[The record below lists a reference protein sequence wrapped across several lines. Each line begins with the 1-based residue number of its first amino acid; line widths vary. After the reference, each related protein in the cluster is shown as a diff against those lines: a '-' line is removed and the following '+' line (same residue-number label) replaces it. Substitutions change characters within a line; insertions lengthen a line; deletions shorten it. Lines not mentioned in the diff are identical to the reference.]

1 MKEKSPLKN
10 KTAWNQ
16 NIPEKDIRQFQTE
29 IEAWKRLLNFRMEEN
44 ILLKNTI
51 SDILKHSNDQ
61 NFLEEIEDFQ
71 TMFIKEDELIHSMR
85 RELNDVE
92 DLLYNKIFEDGKMK
106 KLFDTKMEN
115 LSKDIANS
123 TSRFRILKSAF
134 NDFQH
139 NISNKREN

>member
-1 MKEKSPLKN
+1 
-10 KTAWNQ
+10 
-16 NIPEKDIRQFQTE
+16 
-29 IEAWKRLLNFRMEEN
+29 
-44 ILLKNTI
+44 
-51 SDILKHSNDQ
+51 
-61 NFLEEIEDFQ
+61 
-71 TMFIKEDELIHSMR
+71 MFIKEDELIHSMR